1 MRESLEEFGAKE
13 KWTECLEKGQQILK
27 FEKDV
32 DNVQLDVFRHTCKCN
47 LHAGHVAEAI
57 NECTE
62 VLKYGDENDLDV
74 LCDRAEAYIVSEQF
88 DKGMFYLVFWHSV
101 MFYFSC

>member
-1 MRESLEEFGAKE
+1 MRESLEEAVAKE
-13 KWTECLEKGQQILK
+13 DWPKCLEKAQQILK
-27 FEKDV
+27 FEPDV
-32 DNVQLDVFRHTCKCN
+32 DNVQLDVYRHTCKCN
-47 LHAGHVAEAI
+47 LHVDHVSQAI

-88 DKGMFYLVFWHSV
+88 DKGLCFV
-101 MFYFSC
+101 CG